1 MHGETF
7 SRIADRYRP
16 GVLAELHQA
25 LDSRGGPPYG
35 LMRYQM
41 GWEDAKGTLMD
52 YGGGKLLRP
61 ALCLLCCEALGGD
74 ARSALPAAA
83 ALELVHNFS
92 LIHDDIE
99 DKSKFRHGRPALWR
113 VAGIDLAINAG
124 DGMFALANATLMRL
138 AEAGQPPERVVRAVR
153 MLTDATLRLCEGQ
166 HLDLEF
172 ERERGVSIE
181 QYVEMIE
188 GKSAVLLAAACGL
201 GALLAGADDKE
212 VDGLYEFGRRLG
224 LGFQIRDDALGIW
237 GNTAV
242 TGKPSGDD
250 LRAGKNSYPIVVA
263 LDRADRAQ
271 RAQLEALLAEKNPAD
286 GDVAAGARLVEQ
298 LGAREE
304 CDRAAAEHV
313 ERAVTLLGDLPLLEK
328 RRAELAQIARFAGA
342 RDA

>member
-1 MHGETF
+1 MDGGAF
-7 SRIADRYRP
+7 SRVADRYRP
-16 GVLAELHQA
+16 AVLAELRKA
-25 LDSRGGPPYG
+25 LDGRGEPPFG

-41 GWEDAKGTLMD
+41 GWEDAKGNLID
-52 YGGGKLLRP
+52 RGGGKLLRP

-99 DKSKFRHGRPALWR
+99 DESELRHGRPALWC
-113 VAGIDLAINAG
+113 VAGVDLAINAG
-124 DGMFALANATLMRL
+124 DGMFALASATLL
-138 AEAGQPPERVVRAVR
+138 KLDEVGHPPECVLRAAR
-153 MLTDATLRLCEGQ
+153 MLSEAALRLCEGQ
-166 HLDLEF
+166 HLDLEY

-201 GALLAGADDKE
+201 GALLAGADDG
-212 VDGLYEFGRRLG
+212 VVGSLYEFGRRLG

-242 TGKPSGDD
+242 TGKPSRDD

-263 LDRADRAQ
+263 LARADRAQ
-271 RAQLEALLAEKNPAD
+271 RTQLEALLANDDPAD
-286 GDVAAGARLVEQ
+286 EEAAAGARLLEQ

-313 ERAVTLLGDLPLLEK
+313 ERAVTLLGDLPLLEE
-328 RRAELAQIARFAGA
+328 RRAELEQIARFAA
-342 RDA
+342 VRDA